1 MGKTYKDNPNKWRKH
16 SDKTP
21 KPWKKQNIRTQ
32 DDPKVPLAEEK
43 FDPHWNH
50 H

>member
-16 SDKTP
+16 SGKTP
-21 KPWKKQNIRTQ
+21 KPWKKNNQPQ
-32 DDPKVPLAEEK
+32 DVPKQPLTEEK
-43 FDPHWNH
+43 HDPYWNH